1 MNRAIAPL
9 KRLFPLVLI
18 FASTGFL
25 YAQPD
30 TLYRLPAGTKIK
42 LKLGAELKTGVS
54 SVGDT
59 FIAKVAEPIRREG
72 EIVLP
77 EGTAFEGRITS
88 AEKAKIGGRDGELKF
103 AIEHLLVGDD
113 IRRSVSTKVLTRFAA
128 DSSRLL
134 RAASIVGGTAVGA
147 LIGYA
152 AGDSSGALVGAG
164 IGAGVSTGTAVLQ
177 RGNEVRIRKDQT
189 FVIELKED
197 LILPVLDY

>member
-1 MNRAIAPL
+1 MKRAIAPL
-9 KRLFPLVLI
+9 TRIFPLVLI

-25 YAQPD
+25 YAQSNS
-30 TLYRLPAGTKIK
+30 LYRLPAGTKIK
-42 LKLGAELKTGVS
+42 LKLGAELRTGVS

-59 FIAKVAEPIRREG
+59 FIAKVAEPVRRDG

-77 EGTAFEGRITS
+77 EGTSFEGRITA

-103 AIEHLLVGDD
+103 AIEYMLVGVDV
-113 IRRSVSTKVLTRFAA
+113 RRTVSTRVLTKFGA
-128 DSSRLL
+128 DSTKLL

-147 LIGYA
+147 LIGFA
-152 AGDSSGALVGAG
+152 AGDSSGAL
-164 IGAGVSTGTAVLQ
+164 IGAGVGAGLSTGTALLQ
-177 RGNEVRIRKDQT
+177 RGNDVRIKKDQT